1 MSANNVDSQVLEQS
15 KELATIWIAAYL
27 EEINRI
33 EHFFLQKQNDLIN
46 QFILLQ
52 DKFRIKAELYENE
65 KQEKK
70 AKKERKEKQALE
82 QPEDKKQQLQEILNY
97 GQSRLSER
105 LTPNRAKDINFSNS
119 NYSKR
124 TELVVE
130 GEAEQ
135 AAAVGLYQSQTMIF
149 DKTNLDASFSTPTQQ
164 RSVLLQTNLN
174 RSTVAS
180 NIGGNLIPEK
190 KKFTNR

>member
-1 MSANNVDSQVLEQS
+1 MSANHVDQEVLEQS

-33 EHFFLQKQNDLIN
+33 EQFFLQKQNDLIN

-70 AKKERKEKQALE
+70 AKREKKEKQALE
-82 QPEDKKQQLQEILNY
+82 HPEEKKQQLQEILNY

-105 LTPNRAKDINFSNS
+105 VTPSRAKDINFSG
-119 NYSKR
+119 YSKR
-124 TELVVE
+124 TDTNGNVNE
-130 GEAEQ
+130 GEVDQ
-135 AAAVGLYQSQTMIF
+135 IAAVGLYRSQKMTERVNP
-149 DKTNLDASFSTPTQQ
+149 DSSFSTPTQQ
-164 RSVLLQTNLN
+164 RCV
-174 RSTVAS
+174 
-180 NIGGNLIPEK
+180 LIP
-190 KKFTNR
+190 